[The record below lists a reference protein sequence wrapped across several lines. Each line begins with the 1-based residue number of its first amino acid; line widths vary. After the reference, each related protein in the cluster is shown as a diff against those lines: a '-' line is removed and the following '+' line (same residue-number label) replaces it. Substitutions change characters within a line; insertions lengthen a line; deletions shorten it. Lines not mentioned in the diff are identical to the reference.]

1 MRTRFRNPRG
11 PYGATHKIA
20 LNRIKQN
27 ENSIPEST
35 NYFPSATVVR
45 NGTNALFPTA
55 AFIPSL
61 IASRF
66 AKDAPRGFSVSERAC
81 CGKRGA
87 SVNAARLR
95 YKCGVRRV
103 ATRRNDRTSTSTKW
117 RAKRCAI
124 STSSNFARMS
134 WPAAELS
141 VALLFFLFATPSA
154 SAQSSR
160 KDDIVFG
167 PDGHP
172 SGNATVTV
180 CQFSASGSPC
190 ASLAT
195 IYSDATGSVPSQ
207 KPFQSDGIGNY
218 HFYAPVG
225 RYMIQISAPQ
235 ILGRRLLPM

>member
-1 MRTRFRNPRG
+1 MLRQARRFCECS
-11 PYGATHKIA
+11 A
-20 LNRIKQN
+20 LAVQMWGQ
-27 ENSIPEST
+27 ESCD
-35 NYFPSATVVR
+35 
-45 NGTNALFPTA
+45 
-55 AFIPSL
+55 
-61 IASRF
+61 
-66 AKDAPRGFSVSERAC
+66 K
-81 CGKRGA
+81 
-87 SVNAARLR
+87 
-95 YKCGVRRV
+95 
-103 ATRRNDRTSTSTKW
+103 
-117 RAKRCAI
+117 AKRQDIHEYKVAREAVCDLYKLEFREDELARGGALRCA
-124 STSSNFARMS
+124 A
-134 WPAAELS
+134 
-141 VALLFFLFATPSA
+141 VFLFATPSA